1 MRNFCKGG
9 EAVAEEKQGCYGC
22 DHYIAS
28 VGEKGY
34 CKLYRHETSLPEMCC
49 PRFEEKKKDEP
60 QIHEKIKIEKKTP
73 VLRQNE
79 NFLALA
85 AFFACTVLSV
95 IGLMFGL
102 YFVITLIGLPF
113 VLTAVKV
120 LTVLG
125 TFALSL
131 LGIFFLFNLG
141 KKFLV
146 ARLFELFITVFVVAY
161 VLINYETIWF
171 NFHNFIMQVFYF
183 VFGSV
188 F

>member
-1 MRNFCKGG
+1 M
-9 EAVAEEKQGCYGC
+9 AEEKQGCYGC

-49 PRFEEKKKDEP
+49 PRYEERKKEEP
-60 QIHEKIKIEKKTP
+60 KPKEIKRVEKKTP
-73 VLRQNE
+73 VLQKNG

-85 AFFACTVLSV
+85 AFFACTVLTV

-102 YFVITLIGLPF
+102 YFSVTVF
-113 VLTAVKV
+113 SLTYISTSVKV
-120 LTVLG
+120 ISF
-125 TFALSL
+125 FATLAVIL
-131 LGIFFLFNLG
+131 FGAFLMFNIG
-141 KKFLV
+141 KKYLV
-146 ARLFELFITVFVVAY
+146 ARLLELFTTVLVVVS

-171 NFHNFIMQVFYF
+171 RFHNLVIQIIDYF
-183 VFGSV
+183 FGAA